1 MNSTPESAV
10 YFGHVMHARLR
21 PFRHRF
27 VYRVFSLLLDI
38 DRLDE
43 FGKKLRFFSHNRF
56 NLFSLHDRDHG
67 ARTDDCL
74 RDWVRAELADAGLE
88 PPDGRYFM
96 LCFPRVLGFVFNPL
110 TVFFCF
116 TESGALRALIYE
128 VRNTFGDKHP
138 YVIPIGDGQGA
149 RGAVPAPDTDAEDGV
164 AAARTQTQIQ
174 TPAQTQAQTQA
185 QAQTSAVHTHR
196 QEKDFYVSP
205 FIGMAMRYR
214 FRLRVPGEKLSV
226 MIRETAT
233 DEGDEELLIA
243 TLTGQRRMLR
253 DRTLALAFFRY
264 PLMTLKVFAAIHF
277 EALRLWRKG
286 ATFYSRDSLAA
297 GRSERKS
304 EQVAGR

>member
-1 MNSTPESAV
+1 MNGIPESAV

-67 ARTDDCL
+67 ARTDASL
-74 RDWVRAELADAGLE
+74 RDWVMAELAGAGLE
-88 PPDGRYFM
+88 PPGGRYFM

-116 TESGALRALIYE
+116 AESGALRALVYE
-128 VRNTFGDKHP
+128 VRNTFGDKYP
-138 YVIPIGDGQGA
+138 YVIPIGDSMGA
-149 RGAVPAPDTDAEDGV
+149 EGKGAEDGAV
-164 AAARTQTQIQ
+164 AMGK
-174 TPAQTQAQTQA
+174 
-185 QAQTSAVHTHR
+185 QTSAVHTHR
-196 QEKDFYVSP
+196 QNKDFYVSP

-243 TLTGQRRMLR
+243 TLTGQRRPLR

-297 GRSERKS
+297 GQPERKS

>member
-1 MNSTPESAV
+1 MNGTPESAV

-43 FGKKLRFFSHNRF
+43 FGKELRFFSHNRF
-56 NLFSLHDRDHG
+56 NLFSLHDKDHG

-74 RDWVRAELADAGLE
+74 RDWVVAELADARLE

-96 LCFPRVLGFVFNPL
+96 LCFPRVLGYVFNPL

-116 TESGALRALIYE
+116 TKSGVLRALIYE
-128 VRNTFGDKHP
+128 VRNTLGDKHP
-138 YVIPIGDGQGA
+138 YVIPIGDSVGA
-149 RGAVPAPDTDAEDGV
+149 EGKGGEDS
-164 AAARTQTQIQ
+164 AAAEG
-174 TPAQTQAQTQA
+174 
-185 QAQTSAVHTHR
+185 AQTSAVHTHR
-196 QEKDFYVSP
+196 QSKDFYVSP

-233 DEGDEELLIA
+233 DDGDEELLIA
-243 TLTGQRRMLR
+243 TLTGQRRPLC
-253 DRTLALAFFRY
+253 DQTLVLAFFRY

-286 ATFYSRDSLAA
+286 ATFYSRDSLAEA
-297 GRSERKS
+297 EPEQKSKQVTGR
-304 EQVAGR
+304 